1 MTYLQIVNGVLRRL
15 REDSVAGVQA
25 TTYSK
30 MVGDFVNDAK
40 HLIEG
45 TWDWGANRQDV
56 TVTTVASTLLY
67 SLTGVGQDPEVHKA
81 WNTTNLAALKQM
93 TPGYYKNLSNTLVI
107 PEGRPEAWSFAGPD
121 SSDDTQINIY
131 PTPDAVYSLTFW
143 VSAYQADL
151 SADGD
156 VLNIPSLPVI
166 LQTVAMLAEEK
177 GETGGYTSA
186 RYFEM
191 ADKALSDA
199 IAYDAAHYSVET
211 EWTET

>member
-1 MTYLQIVNGVLRRL
+1 MTYLEIVNGVLRRL
-15 REDSVAGVQA
+15 REDVVAGVQA

-45 TWDWGANRQDV
+45 TWDWGANRQEV
-56 TVTTVASTLLY
+56 TVTTAASDALY
-67 SLTGVGQDPEVHKA
+67 SFTGIGSDPEVHNA
-81 WNTTNLAALKQM
+81 WDTTNQSQLQRL
-93 TPGYYKNLSNTLVI
+93 TLDWYKNRTNTVTV
-107 PEGRPEAWSFAGPD
+107 PEGRPTGWAYAGPD
-121 SSDDTQINIY
+121 SSGDAQVQIY
-131 PTPDAVYSLTFW
+131 PTPDAVYSLKFW
-143 VSAYQADL
+143 MSSYQTDL
-151 SADGD
+151 SADSD

-191 ADKALSDA
+191 ADKALADA
-199 IAYDAAHYSVET
+199 IAYDAAQYNRET
-211 EWTET
+211 EWHQS